1 MKTIPDRAPV
11 HTQELCFR
19 RGFCDGAKLR
29 RDDLE
34 SVVSQYILE
43 RFCSI
48 LCCSVKIYYYS
59 RGSR

>member
-1 MKTIPDRAPV
+1 MKTIPDRASV
-11 HTQELCFR
+11 HTQELCFS

-48 LCCSVKIYYYS
+48 LCCSVNIYYYS